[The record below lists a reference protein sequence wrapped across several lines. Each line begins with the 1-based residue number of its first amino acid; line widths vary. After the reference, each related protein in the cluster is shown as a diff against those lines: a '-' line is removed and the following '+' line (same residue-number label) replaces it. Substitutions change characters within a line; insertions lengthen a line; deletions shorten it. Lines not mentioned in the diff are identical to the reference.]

1 MTAAAGPADGLRAR
15 LRQPGLLL
23 AWFCMGSVP
32 LLEIGAARGFDAAVI
47 DLQHGLW
54 DRMSTHLAVSALG
67 GVPMIARV
75 AANTAAAIGEA
86 LDSGAAGVLVPLVE
100 TAGQARDAVA
110 AANFPPGGIRS
121 GGGVRPLSGGFAGYV
136 EGSARPLVGVMIE
149 TVRGVA
155 EAAAIAAT
163 PGLDLILIGT
173 GDLALSIGCFPAI
186 DERQEQAC
194 QAIRA
199 ACLAAGVPCGI
210 FTTTAEAARRR
221 LDEGF
226 AATVAANDIAV
237 VARGFAAAS
246 AAARTGTTPDHPTTR
261 IMT

>member
-1 MTAAAGPADGLRAR
+1 MAEQANQADALRAGLRQR
-15 LRQPGLLL
+15 GLLL

-54 DRMSTHLAVSALG
+54 DRTSTHLAVSALG

-100 TAGQARDAVA
+100 TAEQARDAVA

-121 GGGVRPLSGGFAGYV
+121 GGGVRPLAQGFAAYV
-136 EGSARPLVGVMIE
+136 DRNARPLVGIMIE
-149 TVRGVA
+149 TTRGVA

-163 PGLDLILIGT
+163 PGIDLVLIGT
-173 GDLALSIGCFPAI
+173 GDLALSIGCFPVL
-186 DERQEQAC
+186 DDRQEQAC
-194 QAIRA
+194 RAVRA
-199 ACLAAGVPCGI
+199 ACLAADVPCGI
-210 FTTTAEAARRR
+210 FTTTAEAARHR

-237 VARGFAAAS
+237 VVQGFTAAS
-246 AAARTGTTPDHPTTR
+246 AAARTGVTPNPAPQGS
-261 IMT
+261 

>member
-1 MTAAAGPADGLRAR
+1 MAAATGPADTLRAR
-15 LRQPGLLL
+15 LREPGLLL

-32 LLEIGAARGFDAAVI
+32 LIEIGAARGFDAAVI

-54 DRMSTHLAVSALG
+54 DRLSTHLAVSALG
-67 GVPMIARV
+67 DVPMIARV

-100 TAGQARDAVA
+100 TAEQARAAVA
-110 AANFPPGGIRS
+110 AANFPPAGIRS
-121 GGGVRPLSGGFAGYV
+121 GGGVRPLADGFAGYV
-136 EGSARPLVGVMIE
+136 ERHSRPLVGIMIE
-149 TVRGVA
+149 TARGVA

-163 PGLDLILIGT
+163 PGLDLVLIGT
-173 GDLALSIGCFPAI
+173 GDLALSVGCFPAV
-186 DERQEQAC
+186 DERLEQAC

-199 ACLAAGVPCGI
+199 ACLAADVPCGI

-226 AATVAANDIAV
+226 AASVAANDIGV
-237 VARGFAAAS
+237 VAQGFAAAS
-246 AAARTGTTPDHPTTR
+246 AAARSGATPDAQTR
-261 IMT
+261 GSS